1 MTDLIVVPQAAHW
14 QRLKCLVL
22 DSVSSPITRRVYNL
36 GLDEFFESSTA
47 SYNGAAV
54 TSKWKA
60 NWDAAPP
67 SESSFRGPNPNRH
80 LRRVREKKRPSFVGV
95 GNRSATLGPGAIYM
109 TLGTANARLDSHPA
123 MAQPED
129 RRDLRERRDRTTDRR
144 AIHWDMR
151 PNRHRRTGPP
161 IPSFGRER
169 RPEYLV

>member
-1 MTDLIVVPQAAHW
+1 MVVPQAAHW
-14 QRLKCLVL
+14 QRLKRLVL

-109 TLGTANARLDSHPA
+109 TLGTANARLDSHRVYGRLPHLAMGLQPKALSRSVWSIDPA
-123 MAQPED
+123 SIPV
-129 RRDLRERRDRTTDRR
+129 
-144 AIHWDMR
+144 
-151 PNRHRRTGPP
+151 RTGPSP
-161 IPSFGRER
+161 FAER
-169 RPEYLV
+169 L